1 MAEERFAGIGAAATI
16 AEAIAALDALS
27 RTRALTD
34 DESLRLERLLN
45 RQAASAPAKPP
56 KRTVRQPRPAPPS
69 IAERVRST
77 LASMRTDLMAPR
89 AVYLAPEDLAAAAE
103 LGFSEA
109 IDGVPIRPTRGR
121 GRSCIYSKQG
131 VARSLGQRGAGAVPY
146 PFIASSSSTGAK
158 RIIT

>member
-1 MAEERFAGIGAAATI
+1 
-16 AEAIAALDALS
+16 
-27 RTRALTD
+27 
-34 DESLRLERLLN
+34 
-45 RQAASAPAKPP
+45 
-56 KRTVRQPRPAPPS
+56 
-69 IAERVRST
+69 
-77 LASMRTDLMAPR
+77 MRTDLMAPR